1 MNSDRIGQVMK
12 DIEEDE
18 YKYVGVSEAHSFE
31 EKVMKDAFLRI
42 QNKTETGTEIKITW
56 EI

>member
-42 QNKTETGTEIKITW
+42 QNKTDTGTEIKITW